1 VNSVL
6 VGSLD
11 DVQRRAVVI
20 LATLD
25 WAMPQALEVEP
36 PSGWH
41 PFQAVHVAD
50 QNFVF
55 FHLEMMLV

>member
-1 VNSVL
+1 MHSVL

-11 DVQRRAVVI
+11 DVQGSTIVL

-25 WAMPQALEVEP
+25 WAIPQVLDVEP

-55 FHLEMMLV
+55 VHLEMMLV